1 MTLMGLRPD
10 GISISLSDLGKQI
23 QRATSLDALITGV
36 THDSR
41 QVQSGDLFVAISGL
55 DHHGIKFLD
64 QALANGAVAVA
75 SDASGVAVAGEL
87 GIPTLL
93 LEDARSD
100 MALVAASIYGH
111 PQKHMRIVG
120 VTGTNGKT
128 TVTHIVKSF
137 LQDAGQKVGMIGT
150 LGSFV
155 DDEPVPSTRTTPE
168 STDLFALLAIMAQ
181 RSVDVVVMEVS
192 SHALELGRVDHV
204 MFDVAVFTN
213 LTQDHLDFHGDMQS
227 YFDAKYKL
235 FTPERCASAVV
246 CVDDVW
252 GKQLSEQI
260 SVPTQT
266 VSLSDLGATW
276 RAKHVSSGAGQTTF
290 EIEHDGQPRA
300 KCAINLLGD
309 FNVANALEALVVC
322 QELGFELDSLIRSA
336 LNIRPVPG
344 RLEIIA
350 LAEASFAVVDYAHT
364 PDAVEK
370 VLTQLRKQSPQRII
384 TVIGCGGDRD
394 ALKRPH
400 MGRIAGDLSDVV
412 IVTDDN
418 PRLEVPAEIRAAV
431 LAGVTRSTAIEIAD
445 RREAIRE
452 ALKIAGPG
460 DIVAVLGKG
469 HELGQEIQGMVHP
482 FNDVTVIRE
491 ESQRA

>member
-1 MTLMGLRPD
+1 MGLRPD
-10 GISISLSDLGKQI
+10 GIRISLIELGQQM
-23 QRATSLDALITGV
+23 QRPTSLDAVLTGV

-41 QVQSGDLFVAISGL
+41 QVQPGDLFVAIAGL

-75 SDASGVAVAGEL
+75 SDAHGVEL
-87 GIPTLL
+87 ATERGIPTLL
-93 LEDARSD
+93 LEDSRSD
-100 MALVAASIYGH
+100 MALAAACIYGH
-111 PQKHMRIVG
+111 PQKRMRIVG

-137 LQDAGQKVGMIGT
+137 LQDAGQSVGMIGT
-150 LGSFV
+150 LGSFI
-155 DDEPVPSTRTTPE
+155 DDEAVPSTRTTPE
-168 STDLFALLAIMAQ
+168 STDLFALFAVMAQ
-181 RSVDVVVMEVS
+181 RNVDTVVMEVS

-235 FTPERCASAVV
+235 FTPDRCASAVV
-246 CVDDVW
+246 CIDDVW
-252 GKQLSEQI
+252 GKQLAEQI

-266 VSLSDLGATW
+266 VSLADTQATW
-276 RAKHVSSGAGQTTF
+276 LATHISSGAGTTSF
-290 EIEHDGQPRA
+290 EIEYSGHPKA
-300 KCAINLLGD
+300 KCSINLLGD
-309 FNVANALEALVVC
+309 FNVVNALEALVVC
-322 QELGFELDSLIRSA
+322 QELGFELESLLASA
-336 LNIRPVPG
+336 LHIRPVPG
-344 RLEIIA
+344 RLQIVA
-350 LAEASFAVVDYAHT
+350 LDATSYAVVDYAHT

-370 VLTQLRKQSPQRII
+370 VLTQLRKQSPERII

-394 ALKRPH
+394 SLKRPQ
-400 MGRIAGDLSDVV
+400 MGRMAGELSDVV

-418 PRLEVPAEIRAAV
+418 PRSEVPAEIRAAV
-431 LAGVTRSTAIEIAD
+431 LAGVIQTTALEIAD

-452 ALKIAGPG
+452 ALNIAGPG
-460 DIVAVLGKG
+460 GIVAVLGKG
-469 HELGQEIQGMVHP
+469 HEVGQEINGVVHP